1 MAAKQVVVLPFSLIL
16 ALGFIPLLVFSA
28 QAIPFERLKSLRV
41 IKKVNQNGPFLG
53 LITVYAPEEEAF
65 FKTGVFKSDPRHP
78 FVDLSGRRFR
88 IGKVEGRKVIYVK
101 CGVGLVNAAAATQQM
116 LDLFD
121 IKGIIHFGISGNANS
136 SMHIGDVTIPWQL
149 AQTGLWEWLKPNATM
164 EPNDFAQ
171 FDFKSYNDP
180 KGGENQLG
188 KVGYST
194 EQFYSI
200 AGEVNVPQRPVWFN
214 ITKNWLHVASH
225 LQGIKLDQCA
235 NSTLCLPEKP
245 KLVVGLKGATSN
257 FFIDNAAYTQFLFNT
272 FGVTSLDMES
282 SAVVMTCLSNGYPV
296 IAIRGLSDLAGT
308 QKGDNTIRLFGSL
321 AALNTAKVVIGFI
334 KSLPRN
340 YISGFYSS
348 SDVARTLSGTDL
360 EQVL

>member
-1 MAAKQVVVLPFSLIL
+1 MAAKQVFLPIFFIL
-16 ALGFIPLLVFSA
+16 ALGFIHLFVFSA
-28 QAIPFERLKSLRV
+28 QAEAISLERLNSLRV
-41 IKKVNQNGPFLG
+41 VKRINKNGPFLG

-65 FKTGVFKSDPRHP
+65 FKTGVFRPDPRHP

-88 IGKVEGRKVIYVK
+88 VGKVEGKKVIYVR

-136 SMHIGDVTIPWQL
+136 SMQIGDVTIPYQF
-149 AQTGLWEWLKPNATM
+149 AQTGLWDWLKPNATM

-180 KGGENQLG
+180 KRGDNQLG

-200 AGEVNVPQRPVWFN
+200 SGEVNVPQRPVWFD

-225 LQGIKLDQCA
+225 LQGMKLDQCA
-235 NSTLCLPEKP
+235 NSTLCLPYQP

-257 FFIDNAAYTQFLFNT
+257 FFIDNPAYTAFLFKT

-282 SAVVMTCLSNGYPV
+282 SAVVMTCLSSGYPV
-296 IAIRGLSDLAGT
+296 IAIRGLSDLAGS
-308 QKGDNTIRLFGSL
+308 QKGDNTIRLFGPL
-321 AALNTAKVVIGFI
+321 AALNTAKVVISFV
-334 KSLPRN
+334 KSLPRK
-340 YISGFYSS
+340 YVSGF
-348 SDVARTLSGTDL
+348 
-360 EQVL
+360 

>member
-1 MAAKQVVVLPFSLIL
+1 M
-16 ALGFIPLLVFSA
+16 
-28 QAIPFERLKSLRV
+28 
-41 IKKVNQNGPFLG
+41 
-53 LITVYAPEEEAF
+53 
-65 FKTGVFKSDPRHP
+65 
-78 FVDLSGRRFR
+78 
-88 IGKVEGRKVIYVK
+88 
-101 CGVGLVNAAAATQQM
+101 NAAATTQQM

-136 SMHIGDVTIPWQL
+136 SMQIGDVTIPWQI
-149 AQTGLWEWLKPNATM
+149 AQTGLWDWLKPNATM

-180 KGGENQLG
+180 IGGENLLG

-194 EQFYSI
+194 EQFYSV
-200 AGEVNVPQRPVWFN
+200 AGEVNVPQRPIWFN

-225 LQGIKLDQCA
+225 LQGINLDQCA

-257 FFIDNAAYTQFLFNT
+257 FFIDNAAYTQFLFKS

-282 SAVVMTCLSNGYPV
+282 SAVVMTCLSSGYPI

-321 AALNTAKVVIGFI
+321 AALNTAKVVIGFV
-334 KSLPRN
+334 KSLPVN
-340 YISGFYSS
+340 YFSQF
-348 SDVARTLSGTDL
+348 
-360 EQVL
+360 

>member
-1 MAAKQVVVLPFSLIL
+1 MAAKQAVLLFSLIL

-28 QAIPFERLKSLRV
+28 QAIPFERLESLRV
-41 IKKVNQNGPFLG
+41 VKKVNKNGPFLG

-65 FKTGVFKSDPRHP
+65 FKTGVFRPDPRHP

-88 IGKVEGRKVIYVK
+88 IGKVEGKKVIYVK

-121 IKGIIHFGISGNANS
+121 IKGIIHFGISGNANG
-136 SMHIGDVTIPWQL
+136 SMQIGDVTIPGQL
-149 AQTGLWEWLKPNATM
+149 AQTGLWDWLKPNATM

-180 KGGENQLG
+180 KVGENHLG

-194 EQFYSI
+194 EQFYSV

-214 ITKNWLHVASH
+214 ITNNWLHVASH
-225 LQGIKLDQCA
+225 LQGVKLDQCA

-257 FFIDNAAYTQFLFNT
+257 FFIDNAAYTQFLFKT

-282 SAVVMTCLSNGYPV
+282 LAVVMTCLSNGYPV

-321 AALNTAKVVIGFI
+321 AALNTAKVVIGFV
-334 KSLPRN
+334 KSLPINHVSR
-340 YISGFYSS
+340 F
-348 SDVARTLSGTDL
+348 
-360 EQVL
+360 

>member
-1 MAAKQVVVLPFSLIL
+1 MHKGYRVCRDKRLAPTKCNVDNLPNASIM
-16 ALGFIPLLVFSA
+16 
-28 QAIPFERLKSLRV
+28 
-41 IKKVNQNGPFLG
+41 
-53 LITVYAPEEEAF
+53 YAPEEEAF
-65 FKTGVFKSDPRHP
+65 FKTGVFRPDPRHP

-88 IGKVEGRKVIYVK
+88 IGKVEGKKVIYVK

-121 IKGIIHFGISGNANS
+121 IKGIIHFGISGNANG
-136 SMHIGDVTIPWQL
+136 SMQIGDVTIPGQL
-149 AQTGLWEWLKPNATM
+149 AQTGLWDWLKPNATM

-180 KGGENQLG
+180 KGGENHLG

-194 EQFYSI
+194 EQFYSV

-214 ITKNWLHVASH
+214 ITNNWLHVASH
-225 LQGIKLDQCA
+225 LQGVKLDQCA

-257 FFIDNAAYTQFLFNT
+257 FFIDNAAYTQFLFKT

-321 AALNTAKVVIGFI
+321 AALNTAKVVIGFV
-334 KSLPRN
+334 KSLPINHVSR
-340 YISGFYSS
+340 F
-348 SDVARTLSGTDL
+348 
-360 EQVL
+360 

>member
-1 MAAKQVVVLPFSLIL
+1 M
-16 ALGFIPLLVFSA
+16 
-28 QAIPFERLKSLRV
+28 
-41 IKKVNQNGPFLG
+41 
-53 LITVYAPEEEAF
+53 
-65 FKTGVFKSDPRHP
+65 
-78 FVDLSGRRFR
+78 
-88 IGKVEGRKVIYVK
+88 
-101 CGVGLVNAAAATQQM
+101 NAAAATQQM

-136 SMHIGDVTIPWQL
+136 SMQIGDVTIPGQL
-149 AQTGLWEWLKPNATM
+149 AQTGLWDWLKPNATM

-194 EQFYSI
+194 EQFYSA

-214 ITKNWLHVASH
+214 ITNNWLHVASH
-225 LQGIKLDQCA
+225 LQGVKLDQCA

-245 KLVVGLKGATSN
+245 KLAVGLKGATSN
-257 FFIDNAAYTQFLFNT
+257 FFIDNAAYTQFLFKT

-321 AALNTAKVVIGFI
+321 AALNTAKVVIGFV
-334 KSLPRN
+334 KSLPIN
-340 YISGFYSS
+340 HVSQ
-348 SDVARTLSGTDL
+348 L
-360 EQVL
+360 